1 MLFSVVA
8 VPVYVPTSSV
18 GGLPFLYTLFS
29 ICYLYIYIYIFRC
42 GVRVS
47 AHRVFTLLQRTG
59 SLVVACGI

>member
-29 ICYLYIYIYIFRC
+29 ICYLYIYIFRC

-47 AHRVFTLLQRTG
+47 THRVFTLLQRTG